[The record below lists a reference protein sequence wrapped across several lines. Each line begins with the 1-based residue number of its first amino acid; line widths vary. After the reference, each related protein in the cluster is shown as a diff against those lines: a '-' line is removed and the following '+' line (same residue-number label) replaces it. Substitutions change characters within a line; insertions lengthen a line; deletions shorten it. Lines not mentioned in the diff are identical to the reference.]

1 MAKYTTSVRSICEVN
16 SGLDESKGQANV
28 NDIIANSRDKIF
40 DFPYPIYD
48 EEYRPVLES
57 KILKHYYTREIC
69 AETVGRWKL
78 FLDARMN
85 EIMPYYNK
93 LYESELLKFN
103 PLYDVDYTRTSNRV
117 GNQTGAE
124 TGTSGNT
131 NVELMTGN
139 ISDTGSNTS
148 VLEKTGNVSDTG
160 SNTSVLEKTG
170 NVSDTGSNTS
180 VLEKT
185 GNVSDTGSKSDV
197 FEKTGTVGDSG
208 SNQKVDSMTGTV
220 TDSGLTS
227 YVLEKT
233 GNVKDSSTSN
243 SSDSMTGKVKDD
255 GSDDNTKTTH
265 MTKTNNLDTSTD
277 ETTTDIKKNSH
288 WDYYSDTPQGGIRN
302 VPPTSGSNGSTA
314 SGEPSIQAL
323 TYLTNVRHILD
334 DGTGSQLVID
344 RDVHDGGTVKDDGTI
359 EDNRE
364 MHNTKTYDTVENITS
379 ASGNVTTHNTKDETT
394 GTNDNTKIYDTTN
407 SITDTNENTTTYN
420 TKDTNSGVNENT
432 TVYNTKDANS
442 GVNENTTVYNTKDA
456 NSGVNENT
464 TVYNTKDANS
474 GLTENTKTY
483 NTKNERVNT
492 GNTSANKTLDTTEA
506 YIERVTGKT
515 NSHSYVKLLQELR
528 DSFLNIDMLII
539 RDLNDLFF
547 ALWE

>member
-40 DFPYPIYD
+40 DFSYPIYD
-48 EEYRPVLES
+48 EDYRSVLET

-131 NVELMTGN
+131 NVDLMTGN
-139 ISDTGSNTS
+139 ISDTGSNT
-148 VLEKTGNVSDTG
+148 N
-160 SNTSVLEKTG
+160 
-170 NVSDTGSNTS
+170 

-197 FEKTGTVGDSG
+197 LEKTGTVGDSG
-208 SNQKVDSMTGTV
+208 SNQSVDAMGGTV
-220 TDSGLTS
+220 TDSGLS
-227 YVLEKT
+227 SSILEKT

-255 GSDDNTKTTH
+255 GTDDNTKTTH
-265 MTKTNNLDTSTD
+265 MTKENNLDTTTD
-277 ETTTDIKKNSH
+277 ETTTDVKKNSH
-288 WDYYSDTPQGGIRN
+288 WDYYSDTPQGGVRN
-302 VPPTSGSNGSTA
+302 VPPTTGSNGSDEN
-314 SGEPSIQAL
+314 GNPSIQTL
-323 TYLTNVRHILD
+323 TYLTNARHIID
-334 DGTGSQLVID
+334 DGTGSQLIID

-364 MHNTKTYDTVENITS
+364 THNTKTYDTVENITS
-379 ASGNVTTHNTKDETT
+379 ASENVTTHNTKDETT
-394 GTNDNTKIYDTTN
+394 GTNDNTKTYDTSNTVTGT
-407 SITDTNENTTTYN
+407 SENITTYN
-420 TKDTNSGVNENT
+420 TKDTNSGVNEST
-432 TVYNTKDANS
+432 TTYNTKDANS
-442 GVNENTTVYNTKDA
+442 GI
-456 NSGVNENT
+456 S
-464 TVYNTKDANS
+464 
-474 GLTENTKTY
+474 ENTKTY

-506 YIERVTGKT
+506 YIERVVGKT

>member
-1 MAKYTTSVRSICEVN
+1 MAKYTTSVRSICEIN
-16 SGLDESKGQANV
+16 SGLDESKGQASV

-48 EEYRPVLES
+48 EDYRAVLES

-124 TGTSGNT
+124 SGTSGNT
-131 NVELMTGN
+131 SIDTMTGN
-139 ISDTGSNTS
+139 IADTASNTS
-148 VLEKTGNVSDTG
+148 ILEKTGD
-160 SNTSVLEKTG
+160 
-170 NVSDTGSNTS
+170 
-180 VLEKT
+180 
-185 GNVSDTGSKSDV
+185 VSDTGSKTDVLEKTGSVGESGSDQKIDSMTGTVVDSAESSSV
-197 FEKTGTVGDSG
+197 FEKTGTVRDEG
-208 SNQKVDSMTGTV
+208 
-220 TDSGLTS
+220 
-227 YVLEKT
+227 
-233 GNVKDSSTSN
+233 TSN

-277 ETTTDIKKNSH
+277 ETTTDVKKNSH

-302 VPPTSGSNGSTA
+302 VPPTSGTNGTDA
-314 SGEPSIQAL
+314 SGDPSIQAL

-334 DGTGSQLVID
+334 DGTGSQTVID

-364 MHNTKTYDTVENITS
+364 THNTKTYDTVENVTS

-394 GTNDNTKIYDTTN
+394 GSNDNTKTYDTSNTVTGTSENLTTYNTKDTN
-407 SITDTNENTTTYN
+407 SGINENTTVYN
-420 TKDTNSGVNENT
+420 TKDTNSGVNESNK
-432 TVYNTKDANS
+432 V
-442 GVNENTTVYNTKDA
+442 
-456 NSGVNENT
+456 
-464 TVYNTKDANS
+464 
-474 GLTENTKTY
+474 Y

>member
-16 SGLDESKGQANV
+16 SGLEESAGQASV

-124 TGTSGNT
+124 SGTSGNT
-131 NVELMTGN
+131 NVDLMTGN
-139 ISDTGSNTS
+139 ITDTGSNT
-148 VLEKTGNVSDTG
+148 N
-160 SNTSVLEKTG
+160 
-170 NVSDTGSNTS
+170 

-197 FEKTGTVGDSG
+197 LEKTGTVGDSG
-208 SNQKVDSMTGTV
+208 SNQSVDAMTGTV
-220 TDSGLTS
+220 TDSGLS
-227 YVLEKT
+227 SSVLEKT

-255 GSDDNTKTTH
+255 GTNEN
-265 MTKTNNLDTSTD
+265 TKTNNLTRTNDLNTHTD
-277 ETTTDIKKNSH
+277 ETSSDIKKNDR
-288 WDYYSDTPQGGIRN
+288 WDYYSDTPQGSVGN
-302 VPPTSGSNGSTA
+302 LAN
-314 SGEPSIQAL
+314 L
-323 TYLTNVRHILD
+323 TYLTNARHVTD
-334 DGTGSQLVID
+334 DGTGSTTTID
-344 RDVHDGGTVKDDGTI
+344 RDVDDTGTVRDTGTVVDDGET
-359 EDNRE
+359 
-364 MHNTKTYDTVENITS
+364 HNTKTYDTVENITS

-394 GTNDNTKIYDTTN
+394 GTNDNTKTYDTSNTVTGT
-407 SITDTNENTTTYN
+407 SENTTTYN

-432 TVYNTKDANS
+432 TTYNTKDANS
-442 GVNENTTVYNTKDA
+442 GV
-456 NSGVNENT
+456 
-464 TVYNTKDANS
+464 
-474 GLTENTKTY
+474 TENTKTY

-506 YIERVTGKT
+506 YVERVVGKT